1 MTVKELDSVLIYGN
15 IRIFINEEYYKTYRC
30 LDLIPHRIL
39 TAVVEWINP
48 VIIKNEIFLD
58 VYIGGIK

>member
-1 MTVKELDSVLIYGN
+1 MTVKELDSVLRYGN
-15 IRIFINEEYYKTYRC
+15 IRIFINEEYYKTYRY

-39 TAVVEWINP
+39 TAVVEYINP
-48 VIIKNEIFLD
+48 VIVVNEIYLD

>member
-15 IRIFINEEYYKTYRC
+15 IRIFINEEYYKTYRY

-39 TAVVEWINP
+39 MGVVEWINP
-48 VIIKNEIFLD
+48 VIIENEIYLD

>member
-15 IRIFINEEYYKTYRC
+15 IRIFINEEYYKTYRY

-39 TAVVEWINP
+39 TAVVEYINP
-48 VIIKNEIFLD
+48 VIVVNEIYLD
-58 VYIGGIK
+58 VYIGRIK

>member
-15 IRIFINEEYYKTYRC
+15 IRIFINEEYYKTYRY

-39 TAVVEWINP
+39 TAVVEYINP
-48 VIIKNEIFLD
+48 VIVVNEIYLD